1 MDPVAHTLAG
11 AALAETG
18 LKHKTRYG
26 AAALI
31 IGANIPDVDA
41 IVTVLGSDTSLFL
54 RRGLTHGILAMALWP
69 FVLTGLLI
77 AWNRWRP
84 AHDDQPVHLG
94 WLLALSTIGTWS
106 HPLLDWMNTYGVRLL
121 MPFSG
126 TWFYGDTLFIIDPWF
141 WLLTASGVVL
151 VGTRSKKSLAG
162 WLVLGGLASL
172 LVLGVPMVGWGVKI
186 GWLVGVGLIVG
197 LRRVPRSPLFNQRV
211 AQLSVASLILYITT
225 VYGIARLAESRWT
238 DDELIEVQSNPIP
251 GVLFHHRLV
260 LVYPSHYRVIPP
272 HGASFEVRREVPN
285 DVVSAALSAEQ
296 IKGFSNWTRF
306 PYWTVEEDAQGWRVE
321 FRDLR
326 YVDPGEAP
334 RGIGYAE
341 VYLDRDLNPRPAPQ

>member
-18 LKHKTRYG
+18 LKNKTRYG

-41 IVTVLGSDTSLFL
+41 IVTFLGSDTSLLL
-54 RRGLTHGILAMALWP
+54 RRGVTHGILAMALWP
-69 FVLTGLLI
+69 FILTGLLV
-77 AWNRWRP
+77 AWSRWR
-84 AHDDQPVHLG
+84 AKDDPQPLHLG
-94 WLLALSTIGTWS
+94 WLLVLSTIGTWS

-121 MPFSG
+121 MPFSQ

-151 VGTRSKKSLAG
+151 VSSRSKRSMAG
-162 WLVLGGLASL
+162 WLLLGGLASL
-172 LVLGVPMVGWGVKI
+172 LVLGVPMVGWGVKL
-186 GWLVGVGLIVG
+186 GWVLGVAVIVG
-197 LRRVPRSPLFNQRV
+197 LRRVRRSAVFNQRM
-211 AQLSVASLILYITT
+211 AQFGVASLILYITT

-238 DDELIEVQSNPIP
+238 DDDLIEVQSNPMP
-251 GVLFHHRLV
+251 GVPFHHRLV
-260 LVYPSHYRVIPP
+260 LVYPSYYRVIPP
-272 HGASFEVRREVPN
+272 HGAPFDVPRVEP
-285 DVVSAALSAEQ
+285 DAIVSAALSADQ

-306 PYWTVEEDAQGWRVE
+306 PYWTVEEVEDGWRVE

-334 RGIGYAE
+334 RGIGFAE
-341 VYLDRDLNPRPAPQ
+341 VHLDQNLKPRPPR